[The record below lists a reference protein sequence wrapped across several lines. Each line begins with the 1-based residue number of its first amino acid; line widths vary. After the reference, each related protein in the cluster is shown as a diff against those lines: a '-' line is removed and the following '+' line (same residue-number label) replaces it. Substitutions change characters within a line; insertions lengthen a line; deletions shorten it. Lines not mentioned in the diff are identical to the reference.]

1 MNSGQITFSTV
12 TCQIVALLVGVYK
25 VVVEARRAGCFV
37 VTGAVCAFD
46 QATLRGD
53 QTENEKAEDMAVA
66 ALLSQT
72 NPPAAVVAD
81 SRLGADFSQHSHR
94 FSALQAALF
103 TVACS
108 VATVVNQLAQCHKQ
122 IVTIVASVMIV
133 AYCSRLCCLFAI
145 TCYQTMMSSINFWMP
160 NV

>member
-1 MNSGQITFSTV
+1 MRELDDIFHSLCTKMSNKELCPTDICMNSGQITFSTV

-46 QATLRGD
+46 QAALRGD
-53 QTENEKAEDMAVA
+53 QTENEKAEDVAVA

-81 SRLGADFSQHSHR
+81 S
-94 FSALQAALF
+94 
-103 TVACS
+103 
-108 VATVVNQLAQCHKQ
+108 
-122 IVTIVASVMIV
+122 
-133 AYCSRLCCLFAI
+133 
-145 TCYQTMMSSINFWMP
+145 
-160 NV
+160 